1 MIRGFTCNI
10 TVMLLTGCTSAG
22 LINDPPIVRYPVNPV
37 NVTINRTIPS
47 YYFFDNLVFLI
58 NDVETYKFGKKD
70 SFKFSLG
77 EGDYKFGYKQGLL
90 FKTNCKMDVAIKTG
104 KIYVFNLESG
114 CVIKQ
119 E

>member
-10 TVMLLTGCTSAG
+10 TLMLLTGCTSAG

-37 NVTINRTIPS
+37 NVTINRVIPRD
-47 YYFFDNLVFLI
+47 YFFDNLVFMI

-70 SFKFSLG
+70 SFTFSIG
-77 EGDYKFGYKQGLL
+77 QGGYKFGYEQGQL
-90 FKTNCKMDVAIKTG
+90 FKTNCETDVVIKTG
-104 KIYVFNLESG
+104 KNYVFNLELG